1 MILKPVNAE
10 KVQDLNTKILESA
23 KTGLRL
29 LALSAVLACS
39 SVAVT
44 QAQIVPLDEVV
55 AVVDDDVV
63 MASELNQRMHL
74 VLSQL
79 RANNT
84 QLPPMHIIRAQILEQ
99 LILESLELQMGRR
112 GGVEVSP
119 QMVEQAL
126 ERMRVAN
133 NLSPAQFEQ
142 QLAQD
147 GLNVAM
153 LKEQIER
160 DMIIDQV
167 QRSSVNRRIRVTEQE
182 VQNFLKSKQGR
193 FWSSPDYNL
202 GHILIAA
209 AGTADADEIKAAE
222 AKANA
227 IYEQVTGGADFRR
240 LAVAESQDQS
250 ALQGGDLG
258 WRKSAQLP
266 DLFADNI
273 LDLPVGGVTQPL
285 RSGAGFH
292 ILKLYDKR
300 GAQEQVI
307 EQSKVRHIL
316 VKPSAILT
324 DEQAQQKLA
333 DIRQQ
338 VLNGADFGELARK
351 HTEDVGS
358 MLGGGDLGWSLP
370 GKFVPEFERTIDTT
384 EVGDI
389 SEPFRSQFG
398 WHILLVEDRRQQ
410 DMSETVRENQ
420 ALQLLRNQRFEE
432 ERINWLQEIRDKAY
446 VEIKGQEQTSQ
457 EATNPAS
464 PVPR

>member
-1 MILKPVNAE
+1 MTLKNVNAE
-10 KVQDLNTKILESA
+10 AMQYLNTKLLAGA
-23 KTGLRL
+23 KSGLRL
-29 LALSAVLACS
+29 LTLSALLACS
-39 SVAVT
+39 SVGV
-44 QAQIVPLDEVV
+44 AQTVALDEVV

-63 MASELNQRMHL
+63 MASELDQRMHL

-84 QLPPMHIIRAQILEQ
+84 QLPPMHIVRAQILEQ
-99 LILESLELQMGRR
+99 LIVESLELQMGERA
-112 GGVEVSP
+112 GIEVSD
-119 QMVEQAL
+119 QMVDQAL

-133 NLSPAQFEQ
+133 NLSPAQFQQ

-147 GLNVAM
+147 GLSLAV
-153 LKEQIER
+153 LKEQIRR

-193 FWSSPDYNL
+193 FWSSPDFNL

-209 AGTADADEIKAAE
+209 PGTADAEELQAAE

-227 IYEQVTGGADFRR
+227 LYEQLQNGADFRR
-240 LAVAESQDQS
+240 LAVAESHDQS

-258 WRKSAQLP
+258 WRKSSQLP
-266 DLFADNI
+266 ELFAEG
-273 LDLPVGGVTQPL
+273 LVDLPVGGVTKPL

-292 ILKLYDKR
+292 LLKIYDKR

-316 VKPSAILT
+316 IKPSAILS

-338 VLNGADFGELARK
+338 ILNGADFAEMARK

-370 GKFVPEFERTIDTT
+370 GKFVPEFERTIDITP
-384 EVGDI
+384 VGEI
-389 SEPFRSQFG
+389 SLPFRSQFG

-446 VEIKGQEQTSQ
+446 VEIKGQPKPSPDT
-457 EATNPAS
+457 AS
-464 PVPR
+464 N

>member
-1 MILKPVNAE
+1 MTLKNVNAE
-10 KVQDLNTKILESA
+10 AMQYLNTKLLAGA
-23 KTGLRL
+23 KAGLRL
-29 LALSAVLACS
+29 LTLSALLACS
-39 SVAVT
+39 SVGV
-44 QAQIVPLDEVV
+44 AQTVALDEVV

-63 MASELNQRMHL
+63 MASELDQRMQL

-84 QLPPMHIIRAQILEQ
+84 QLPPMHIVRAQILEQ
-99 LILESLELQMGRR
+99 LIVESLELQMGQRA
-112 GGVEVSP
+112 GIEVSD
-119 QMVEQAL
+119 QMVDQAL

-133 NLSPAQFEQ
+133 NLTPAQFQQ

-147 GLNVAM
+147 GLSLPV
-153 LKEQIER
+153 LKEQIRR

-167 QRSSVNRRIRVTEQE
+167 QRSTVNRRIRVTEQE

-193 FWSSPDYNL
+193 FWSSPDFNL

-209 AGTADADEIKAAE
+209 AGTADAEEIQAAE
-222 AKANA
+222 TKANA
-227 IYEQVTGGADFRR
+227 IYQQLQNGADFRQ

-258 WRKSAQLP
+258 WRKSSQLP
-266 DLFADNI
+266 DLFAEG
-273 LDLPVGGVTQPL
+273 LVDLPVGGVTKPL

-292 ILKLYDKR
+292 LLKIYDKR

-316 VKPSAILT
+316 IKPSAIVS

-333 DIRQQ
+333 DLRQQ
-338 VLNGADFGELARK
+338 VLNGADFAELARK

-370 GKFVPEFERTIDTT
+370 GKFVPEFERTIDITPVG
-384 EVGDI
+384 EV
-389 SEPFRSQFG
+389 SQPFRSQFG
-398 WHILLVEDRRQQ
+398 WHILQVEDRRQQ

-446 VEIKGQEQTSQ
+446 VEIKGQPKPSPD
-457 EATNPAS
+457 AAS
-464 PVPR
+464 N

>member
-1 MILKPVNAE
+1 MILRNVNTE
-10 KVQDLNTKILESA
+10 SVQHLNARTLESSSGPF
-23 KTGLRL
+23 KQLKSGLRL
-29 LALSAVLACS
+29 LALGAFLACS
-39 SVAVT
+39 SISVAQT
-44 QAQIVPLDEVV
+44 VPLDEVV

-63 MASELNQRMHL
+63 MASELQQRMHL

-99 LILESLELQMGRR
+99 LIIESLELQMAERA
-112 GGVEVSP
+112 GVEINP
-119 QMVEQAL
+119 QLIEQTL
-126 ERMRVAN
+126 ERMRQAN
-133 NLSPAQFEQ
+133 NLTVAQFEQ

-147 GLNVAM
+147 GLTVAM

-167 QRSSVNRRIRVTEQE
+167 QRSSVNRRIRVSEQE
-182 VQNFLKSKQGR
+182 VTNFLKSKQGR
-193 FWSSPDYNL
+193 FWASPDYNL

-209 AGTADADEIKAAE
+209 AATADAEVIKAAQ

-227 IYEQVTGGADFRR
+227 IYEKVKAGGDFRQ

-258 WRKSAQLP
+258 WRKTSQLP
-266 DLFADNI
+266 DLFADSI
-273 LDLPVGGVTQPL
+273 VDLSVGGVTPPL

-316 VKPSAILT
+316 IKPSAILT

-338 VLNGADFGELARK
+338 IINGAAFGELARK
-351 HTEDVGS
+351 HSEDVGS
-358 MLGGGDLGWSLP
+358 MLSGGDLGWSLP
-370 GKFVPEFERTIDTT
+370 GKFVPEFERTIDATPVG
-384 EVGDI
+384 EV
-389 SEPFRSQFG
+389 SLPFRSQFG
-398 WHILLVEDRRQQ
+398 WHILQVEDRRQQ

-446 VEIKGQEQTSQ
+446 VEIKEQ
-457 EATNPAS
+457 
-464 PVPR
+464 PVQP